1 MKFDFSKW
9 TTDYLCQQIMKDDYE
24 NYLSQF
30 SVVERETI
38 NEIVSKFD
46 FYDNTKCARKIKKY
60 AKDVV
65 SISTSLNNYCIV
77 LVCED
82 NKPHNSCMIYTFFKE
97 FKSIKDKMFYSY
109 TEKVND
115 SYLFNHY
122 SSIFIIDDYSGSGD
136 KIIEMLSFV
145 NFNCVNTVNVELGPM
160 IMTKYAKERIDNKL
174 VEFTKINVSY
184 STVIEFRDAL
194 VFENALFDQKTIN
207 DYLKI
212 CDRVRIAHPKGYND
226 TEDIIA
232 FSFFTPNNTLGL
244 LWEDSTYRLPFL
256 SRVDNLFTDI
266 NQNIYLQ
273 DDFISELKSMINS
286 KNTGNICMVVLLS
299 LYLLIGID
307 KTQIMRHLKCK
318 TDDDYNS
325 QLQKS
330 IDKEI
335 ICKNNN
341 KYCKG
346 EKFGQY
352 VDEKAFTKLYHLN
365 IVDTRKKQIENSM
378 NLLIQQL

>member
-1 MKFDFSKW
+1 M
-9 TTDYLCQQIMKDDYE
+9 
-24 NYLSQF
+24 
-30 SVVERETI
+30 
-38 NEIVSKFD
+38 
-46 FYDNTKCARKIKKY
+46 
-60 AKDVV
+60 
-65 SISTSLNNYCIV
+65 
-77 LVCED
+77 
-82 NKPHNSCMIYTFFKE
+82 
-97 FKSIKDKMFYSY
+97 
-109 TEKVND
+109 
-115 SYLFNHY
+115 
-122 SSIFIIDDYSGSGD
+122 
-136 KIIEMLSFV
+136 
-145 NFNCVNTVNVELGPM
+145 
-160 IMTKYAKERIDNKL
+160 
-174 VEFTKINVSY
+174 
-184 STVIEFRDAL
+184 
-194 VFENALFDQKTIN
+194 
-207 DYLKI
+207 KI

-346 EKFGQY
+346 EKFVQY